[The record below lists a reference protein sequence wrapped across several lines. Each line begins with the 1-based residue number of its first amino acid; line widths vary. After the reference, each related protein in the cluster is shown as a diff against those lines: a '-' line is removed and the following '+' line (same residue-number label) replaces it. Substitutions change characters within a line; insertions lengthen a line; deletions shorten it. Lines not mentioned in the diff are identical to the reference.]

1 MLKQDFLENRHN
13 IIYLG
18 IGSNLGNRTLN
29 IQSAISKL
37 SKVCIINKVSLFYET
52 LSWPNENLPKFLN
65 IIVKCSS
72 NKNPYEL
79 MKLIKLIEKKLKR
92 RKTKKNMPRTCDID
106 IIDFNQKKITF
117 RYKNENVIIPHPRL
131 KKRNFVMIPLFEIEK
146 NWHHP
151 ITKESIHNL
160 VKNLSYKSL
169 SDIKLFK

>member
-1 MLKQDFLENRHN
+1 MLRQDFLENRHN

-18 IGSNLGNRTLN
+18 IGSNLGNRIKN
-29 IQSAISKL
+29 IQIAIGKL
-37 SKVCIINKVSLFYET
+37 SEVCKITKVSLYYET
-52 LSWPNENLPKFLN
+52 LSWPNESLPKFLN
-65 IIVKCSS
+65 IMVKCSS

-79 MKLIKLIEKKLKR
+79 IEIIKLIEKKLKR

-106 IIDFNQKKITF
+106 IIDFNQEKRKFRFKK
-117 RYKNENVIIPHPRL
+117 ENVIIPHPRL
-131 KKRNFVMIPLFEIEK
+131 KKRNFVVIPLFEIEK